1 MRSKVT
7 LVLLFLNV
15 ALFFFIFYFERD
27 WRIERTSQETRRR
40 VLGPEAS
47 NIKSLEVTG
56 PSPGSAFSLERRG
69 DAWFLTKPVEWP
81 ANPNAVSRILNE
93 LQFLEHVT
101 SFSTRDLERNGLKL
115 ADYGLDQPK
124 MILSFTSGEEGS
136 TGAPAGRTT
145 VLRIGDTVKVGD
157 HLYLLSSDG
166 EKIHVVARSLADS
179 LSVPFDQLRSDVVFS
194 IQVFEAQSLNLQT
207 AAPSGVRVRLD
218 RDRQSNRWLFRT
230 PVNARAAKN
239 ATELAINALD
249 ALRVKSFVLQNPP
262 ATLPSA
268 APLLRVTIEGNNRHE
283 TLFVGAPSGSGDDY
297 FAQLE
302 DRRAVFTVSIPPALM
317 ETLRNA
323 ADDLRDRHILEFDSA
338 AVTSIALSAPNQPE
352 IALQRLESAAGG
364 HEAGWQI
371 IRRGGGAQGLQA
383 LAADTASVQRLLDQL
398 ETLSAIR
405 FQSDAPTN
413 ADIEDWGFNRPER
426 EIILT
431 LAGTPATQVTLQI
444 GLPTKREN
452 VAYARV
458 AGLPTVYA
466 VEPDILRDTSAS
478 PLAWRERLLNSLPAS
493 ARITSLALSNAG
505 DNSVI
510 YSHRLADG
518 ETWDG
523 ALAAE
528 PPPRK
533 AAITAVL
540 AQLRALHAASFA
552 QDGFPE
558 KVFSAGEVRSW
569 KYRLDATVSLPG
581 GTGPG
586 QVNTMSLWI
595 AERTGGAE
603 QLAGSKD
610 FGAVF
615 ALEQP
620 LLDALWTLTQP

>member
-27 WRIERTSQETRRR
+27 WRIERASQEARRR

-47 NIKSLEVTG
+47 NIRRLEVTG
-56 PSPGSAFSLERRG
+56 TSPGSSFSLERRG
-69 DAWFLTKPVEWP
+69 DAWFLTKPVDWP

-93 LQFLEHVT
+93 LQFLEHET
-101 SFSTRDLERNGLKL
+101 SFSTRDLEKNGQKL
-115 ADYGLDQPK
+115 ADYGLDQPRLT
-124 MILSFTSGEEGS
+124 LSFTSGDEGS
-136 TGAPAGRTT
+136 SGTPAAQTT
-145 VLRIGDTVKVGD
+145 VLRIGDTTKVGD

-166 EKIHVVARSLADS
+166 EKIHVVSRSLADS
-179 LSVPFDQLRSDVVFS
+179 LSIPFDQLRSDVLFT

-207 AAPSGVRVRLD
+207 AAPSSVRVRLD
-218 RDRQSNRWLFRT
+218 RDRQSGRWLFRT
-230 PVNARAAKN
+230 PVNARAGKN

-262 ATLPSA
+262 ATAPSA

-283 TLFVGAPSGSGDDY
+283 TLFVGARSGSDDDY
-297 FAQLE
+297 LAQLE

-317 ETLRNA
+317 ETLKNA
-323 ADDLRDRHILEFDSA
+323 ADDLRDRHILDFDA
-338 AVTSIALSAPNQPE
+338 TAVTSIALSALNQPE
-352 IALQRLESAAGG
+352 LALQRLEAAAGG
-364 HEAGWQI
+364 HGADWQI
-371 IRRGGGAQGLQA
+371 IRRGGAAQASQTLPA
-383 LAADTASVQRLLDQL
+383 DSAAVQRLLDQL
-398 ETLSAIR
+398 ETLSALR

-426 EIILT
+426 EITLT
-431 LAGTPATQVTLQI
+431 LGGTPPAQVTLQI

-452 VAYARV
+452 VAYARI

-478 PLAWRERLLNSLPAS
+478 PLAWRDRLLGSLPAS
-493 ARITSLALSNAG
+493 ARITSLTLSNAG

-510 YSHRLADG
+510 YSHKLADG
-518 ETWDG
+518 DTWDA

-528 PPPRK
+528 TAPRRE
-533 AAITAVL
+533 AVMSL
-540 AQLRALHAASFA
+540 LSQLRTLRAATFV
-552 QDGFPE
+552 QDGFPD
-558 KVFSAGEVRSW
+558 KVFAAGEVRSW

-581 GTGPG
+581 GAGAS
-586 QVNTMSLWI
+586 QVNTMTLWF

-603 QLAGSKD
+603 QFAGSKD
-610 FGAVF
+610 FGVVF
-615 ALEQP
+615 TIEQP
-620 LLDALWTLTQP
+620 LLDALFRLTQP